1 MNIQLKKWH
10 QRLLIAVGV
19 AGYVMF
25 TWVVMRI
32 D

>member
-1 MNIQLKKWH
+1 MNFQLKQ

-25 TWVVMRI
+25 TWAVMRI

>member
-1 MNIQLKKWH
+1 MNFQLKKWQ
-10 QRLLIAVGV
+10 QRLLIVVGV

-25 TWVVMRI
+25 TWAVMRI

>member
-1 MNIQLKKWH
+1 MSFQLKKWQ

-19 AGYVMF
+19 AGYVTF